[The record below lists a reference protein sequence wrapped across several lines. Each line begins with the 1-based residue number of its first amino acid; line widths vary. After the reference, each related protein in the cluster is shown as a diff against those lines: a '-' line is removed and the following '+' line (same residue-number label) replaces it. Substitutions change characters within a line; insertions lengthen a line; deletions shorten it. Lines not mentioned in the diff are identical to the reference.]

1 MKSIHTLVDDIYNL
15 FTPGDHE
22 ISEEFVEELG
32 RQVAETVASR
42 IQEAQGG
49 ERKGGLRMSNVG
61 RPERQ
66 LYYEVHG
73 VGEEGQKPEELKPQT
88 MLQFMFGDV
97 WESIL
102 LYLAKEAGHTV
113 THEQGEVML
122 NGVKGHND
130 AIIDGVVV
138 DVKSASPFAIKKF
151 ETKSV
156 VEDDPF
162 GYMEQLSGYCE
173 AHGKL
178 DGAFLAVQKVTGKLV
193 LCDFS
198 WEDLEIYNVSGRI
211 DYMRDVLDDSEP
223 PDRCYDP
230 VPEGKSGNLKL
241 DTGCKYCAFK
251 HHCWADA
258 NDGIGL
264 RTFIYSDGPR
274 HFTHVEKTPR
284 TEEVTF

>member
-113 THEQGEVML
+113 THEQGEVTL

-198 WEDLEIYNVSGRI
+198 WEDLEMYNVSDRI

>member
-1 MKSIHTLVDDIYNL
+1 MKSINTLVDDIYNL

-22 ISEEFVEELG
+22 ISEELVEDLG
-32 RQVAETVASR
+32 REIAKTVASR
-42 IQEAQGG
+42 IKEVQEGA
-49 ERKGGLRMSNVG
+49 RKGGLRMSNVG

-73 VGEEGQKPEELKPQT
+73 VGEEGQKPEELRPQT
-88 MLQFMFGDV
+88 LLQFMFGDV

-113 THEQGEVML
+113 THEQGEITL

-198 WEDLEIYNVSGRI
+198 WEDLEIYNVSDRI

-223 PDRCYDP
+223 PERCYDP

>member
-15 FTPGDHE
+15 FTPGNHGE
-22 ISEEFVEELG
+22 ISEELVEDLG
-32 RQVAETVASR
+32 REIAKTVASR
-42 IQEAQGG
+42 IKEVQEGA
-49 ERKGGLRMSNVG
+49 RKGGLRMSNVG

-73 VGEEGQKPEELKPQT
+73 VGEEGQKPEELRPQT
-88 MLQFMFGDV
+88 LLQFMFGDV

-113 THEQGEVML
+113 THEQGEITL

-138 DVKSASPFAIKKF
+138 DVKSASPFSFKKF
-151 ETKSV
+151 KNKSV

-173 AHGKL
+173 AYGKL
-178 DGAFLAVQKVTGKLV
+178 DGAFLAVQKVTGELV

-198 WEDLEIYNVSGRI
+198 WEDLEMYNVSDRI

-223 PDRCYDP
+223 PARCYDP

-241 DTGCKYCAFK
+241 DGCRYCAFK
-251 HHCWADA
+251 HHCWSDA

>member
-15 FTPGDHE
+15 FTPGNHE

-113 THEQGEVML
+113 THEQGEVTL

-198 WEDLEIYNVSGRI
+198 WEDLEMYNVSDRI

>member
-15 FTPGDHE
+15 FTPGNHE

-113 THEQGEVML
+113 THEQGEVTL

-198 WEDLEIYNVSGRI
+198 WEDLEMYNVSERI

-251 HHCWADA
+251 HHCWSDA

-274 HFTHVEKTPR
+274 HFTHVAKTPR

>member
-113 THEQGEVML
+113 THEQGEVTL

-198 WEDLEIYNVSGRI
+198 WEDLEMYNVSERI

-251 HHCWADA
+251 HHCWSDA

>member
-113 THEQGEVML
+113 THEQGEVTL

-198 WEDLEIYNVSGRI
+198 WEDLEMYNVSDRI

-251 HHCWADA
+251 HHCWSDA

>member
-1 MKSIHTLVDDIYNL
+1 
-15 FTPGDHE
+15 
-22 ISEEFVEELG
+22 
-32 RQVAETVASR
+32 
-42 IQEAQGG
+42 
-49 ERKGGLRMSNVG
+49 
-61 RPERQ
+61 
-66 LYYEVHG
+66 
-73 VGEEGQKPEELKPQT
+73 

-113 THEQGEVML
+113 THEQGEVTL

-198 WEDLEIYNVSGRI
+198 WEDLEMYNVSERI

-251 HHCWADA
+251 HHCWSDA

>member
-15 FTPGDHE
+15 FTPGNHE

-113 THEQGEVML
+113 THEQSEVTL

-138 DVKSASPFAIKKF
+138 DVKSASPFSFKKF
-151 ETKSV
+151 KTKSI
-156 VEDDPF
+156 VENDPF

-178 DGAFLAVQKVTGKLV
+178 DGAFLAVQKVTGELV

-198 WEDLEIYNVSGRI
+198 WEDLEMYNVSERI

-251 HHCWADA
+251 HHCWSDA

>member
-15 FTPGDHE
+15 FTPGNHE

-113 THEQGEVML
+113 THEQGEVTL

-198 WEDLEIYNVSGRI
+198 WEDLEMYNVSERI

>member
-15 FTPGDHE
+15 FTPGNHE

-73 VGEEGQKPEELKPQT
+73 VGEEGQEPEELKPQT

-113 THEQGEVML
+113 THEQGEVTL

-198 WEDLEIYNVSGRI
+198 WEDLEMYNVSERI

-251 HHCWADA
+251 HHCWSDA